1 MLGGFF
7 KNGVYRK
14 IIIRII
20 GVEQTEVL
28 DIIGKGAGASKTT
41 TTLVGNTITEVF
53 GIGDELFLNWVIPTS
68 IDRAE
73 DPIISL
79 SLAPTGSEVGKKVS
93 FDVTILSSKPGVDIS
108 TTTGTVQFIDKDISD
123 TVDVAFIAEEEI
135 SSQTFLDS
143 GMNTVSLHIKIKRVA
158 SSADPAANI
167 ALYNAQITYN
177 IR

>member
-7 KNGVYRK
+7 KGGVYKK
-14 IIIRII
+14 IILSII
-20 GVEQTEVL
+20 GDPQTEII

-41 TTLVGNTITEVF
+41 TTLIGNTITEVF
-53 GIGDELFLNWVIPTS
+53 GIGDELFLNWVLPS
-68 IDRAE
+68 NIDINK

-93 FDVTILSSKPGVDIS
+93 FDVTILSSKPGIDIS
-108 TTTGTVQFIDKDISD
+108 TTTGTVQFVDKDISD
-123 TVDVAFIAEEEI
+123 VVDISFTVEEDI
-135 SSQTFLDS
+135 SSSTFLDS
-143 GMNTVSLHIKIKRVA
+143 NMNTVSLHIKIKRVA

-177 IR
+177 IK